1 MDTEV
6 CGLCF
11 KSFYWSPS
19 HPILSPIQD
28 KFTLKGATDAF
39 PGNKTTSLIK
49 EKEFLITFRDAQDR
63 VQKKRQQ

>member
-1 MDTEV
+1 MV
-6 CGLCF
+6 CALRAF
-11 KSFYWSPS
+11 TDH